1 MTSNH
6 SRELSQNSAGE
17 DPAFQSGLHDNDQ
30 DLRREAAS
38 IIEEREIS
46 GLKGLVGGLV
56 AVVINT
62 EPELQ
67 SAAVNE
73 LVRYS
78 GLQFYEAFQ
87 DEMQRTYVLKVPGE
101 HRFRSADFLI
111 RSRLKG
117 SNPFQK
123 ANDAPRS
130 RSLPNTRLETF
141 VFETSDIEKYVS
153 IQSQANIEFLGDIED
168 FGNYYFIQTRP
179 SKFTGN
185 SLGFIEWKGKRGA
198 YSSTISLSIGAEIEK
213 PISSTSSYLR
223 ISSGW
228 IMPPPESGL
237 KIAILPYWSSCGS
250 PIMILILPFT

>member
-1 MTSNH
+1 MKSNH

-17 DPAFQSGLHDNDQ
+17 DPAFQGCLYDNDQ

-46 GLKGLVGGLV
+46 GLEGLVGGLV

-67 SAAVNE
+67 LAAVNE

-117 SNPFQK
+117 SNPFQR

-153 IQSQANIEFLGDIED
+153 IQSQANIEFQGDIED

-185 SLGFIEWKGKRGA
+185 SLGFIEWKGKRGVILI
-198 YSSTISLSIGAEIEK
+198 YHK
-213 PISSTSSYLR
+213 PIRWL
-223 ISSGW
+223 
-228 IMPPPESGL
+228 
-237 KIAILPYWSSCGS
+237 
-250 PIMILILPFT
+250 

>member
-1 MTSNH
+1 MKSNH

-17 DPAFQSGLHDNDQ
+17 DPAFQGGLYDNDQ

-46 GLKGLVGGLV
+46 GLEGLVGGLV

-117 SNPFQK
+117 SNPFQR

-198 YSSTISLSIGAEIEK
+198 YSSTMK
-213 PISSTSSYLR
+213 PIRWL
-223 ISSGW
+223 
-228 IMPPPESGL
+228 
-237 KIAILPYWSSCGS
+237 
-250 PIMILILPFT
+250 